1 MGAPVPIKPLAVQSH
16 ATLLRTKSVPCAQA
30 VRVAGEI
37 RRPHASCGAAVA
49 LPLLSGTL
57 PSTLAEPSP
66 LVDLA
71 IVGTQMSGT
80 LPHGL
85 FAALPELHVLELNCN
100 NFEGAWPRSTDRLQV
115 LSLPCFA
122 YPPTHRIAIAPLAPH
137 TSCRP
142 YLLAA
147 GQGELLLQPARL
159 AQRYAV

>member
-16 ATLLRTKSVPCAQA
+16 TTLLRTKSVPCAQA

-85 FAALPELHVLELNCN
+85 FAALPELQKHLLYLAVANLIWHSHREAVRVYHQPTRHL
-100 NFEGAWPRSTDRLQV
+100 RLVHYLQV
-115 LSLPCFA
+115 L
-122 YPPTHRIAIAPLAPH
+122 R
-137 TSCRP
+137 
-142 YLLAA
+142 
-147 GQGELLLQPARL
+147 
-159 AQRYAV
+159 

>member
-1 MGAPVPIKPLAVQSH
+1 
-16 ATLLRTKSVPCAQA
+16 
-30 VRVAGEI
+30 
-37 RRPHASCGAAVA
+37 

-122 YPPTHRIAIAPLAPH
+122 NPQPRTASHRYRIARPSHLLSPLPVG
-137 TSCRP
+137 S
-142 YLLAA
+142 
-147 GQGELLLQPARL
+147 
-159 AQRYAV
+159 

>member
-1 MGAPVPIKPLAVQSH
+1 M
-16 ATLLRTKSVPCAQA
+16 TKSVPCAQA
-30 VRVAGEI
+30 VKFAGEYG
-37 RRPHASCGAAVA
+37 RPHASCGAAVA

-100 NFEGAWPRSTDRLQV
+100 NFEGAWPHSTDRLQV
-115 LSLPCFA
+115 LSMPCFA
-122 YPPTHRIAIAPLAPH
+122 WSRSHAQHRIAIASLAPH

-142 YLLAA
+142 YPLAA
-147 GQGELLLQPARL
+147 RQGELLLQPARL
-159 AQRYAV
+159 AQRFAV

>member
-1 MGAPVPIKPLAVQSH
+1 M
-16 ATLLRTKSVPCAQA
+16 
-30 VRVAGEI
+30 
-37 RRPHASCGAAVA
+37 
-49 LPLLSGTL
+49 PLLSGTL

-100 NFEGAWPRSTDRLQV
+100 NFEGAWPHSTDRLRV

-122 YPPTHRIAIAPLAPH
+122 SRSHASLASHRYRTARPSHVLSPLPVR
-137 TSCRP
+137 S
-142 YLLAA
+142 
-147 GQGELLLQPARL
+147 
-159 AQRYAV
+159 

>member
-1 MGAPVPIKPLAVQSH
+1 MGAPVPIEPLAVQGH
-16 ATLLRTKSVPCAQA
+16 ASLLRTKSVPCAQA
-30 VRVAGEI
+30 VKFAGEI

-122 YPPTHRIAIAPLAPH
+122 WSRSHAASLASHRYRTARPSHVLSPLPVR
-137 TSCRP
+137 S
-142 YLLAA
+142 
-147 GQGELLLQPARL
+147 
-159 AQRYAV
+159 